1 MMEDGLM
8 TCLWQGW
15 RPEIGD
21 PEVTGWITVAIYL
34 ISFALALTVW
44 RRHPEMTG
52 RGFWGVLAV
61 ALLFLAVNKQL
72 DLQSALTQ
80 IGRCLSQSQGWYDN
94 RRPVQFAVIG
104 AILVM
109 LGIGV
114 VVTIRSLQHA
124 MRPNALAITGLILL
138 AGFVMVRAVGFH
150 FVDLLI
156 GQRLFGISANFVME
170 NSGLILIS
178 LNALILLRREGARA
192 AETG

>member
-170 NSGLILIS
+170 NTGLILIS

>member
-1 MMEDGLM
+1 MEDGLM

-170 NSGLILIS
+170 NTGLILIS

>member
-61 ALLFLAVNKQL
+61 GLLFLAVNKQL

-80 IGRCLSQSQGWYDN
+80 IGRCLSQSQGWYEN

-170 NSGLILIS
+170 NTGLILIS

>member
-138 AGFVMVRAVGFH
+138 AGFVMIRAVGFH

-156 GQRLFGISANFVME
+156 GQRMFGISANFVME
-170 NSGLILIS
+170 NTGLILIS

>member
-138 AGFVMVRAVGFH
+138 AGFVMIRAVGFH

-170 NSGLILIS
+170 NTGLILIS